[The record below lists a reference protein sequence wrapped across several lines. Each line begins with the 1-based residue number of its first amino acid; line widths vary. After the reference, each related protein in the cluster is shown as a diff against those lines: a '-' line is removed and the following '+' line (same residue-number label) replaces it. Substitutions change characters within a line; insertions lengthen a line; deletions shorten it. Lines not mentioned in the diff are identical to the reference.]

1 MWVLLLAVLV
11 MFAGP
16 LLASLPFLGV
26 LDRAGSGLSPGVAVG
41 LQAGLQ
47 VLSCVIVVALV
58 VGWRRLM
65 RRPVAGAG
73 LVWSGKAVL
82 RFLVGA
88 LAIAGVL
95 TVVRIVAVALGG
107 MELHHWSEADLGG
120 LPVVAVVGAVL
131 VQTLVYQAF
140 PEELIWR
147 GHVTDVL
154 RDRWS
159 PGTVLVVTSS
169 AFGLLHIFSQG
180 GQETV
185 LDHVAYVT
193 MAILLG
199 FACGAARLRTGGIGA
214 AVGVHAGFHLA
225 NSFLPATAGSVVVDS
240 LVMGAALAVVGA
252 GFLLVRRVQR

>member
-1 MWVLLLAVLV
+1 

-26 LDRAGSGLSPGVAVG
+26 LDGAGSGLPPGAAVG
-41 LQAGLQ
+41 LQAGFQ

-65 RRPVAGAG
+65 HRPVVAAGLTWSRAGA
-73 LVWSGKAVL
+73 L

-88 LAIAGVL
+88 LAIAGGL
-95 TVVRIVAVALGG
+95 TAVRLVAVALGA
-107 MELHHWSEADLGG
+107 MEFHTWSDADLGG
-120 LPVVAVVGAVL
+120 LPVVAVVGAVV
-131 VQTLVYQAF
+131 VQALVYQAF

-159 PGTVLVVTSS
+159 PGTVLVVTSV

-185 LDHVAYVT
+185 LDHAAYVT

-199 FACGAARLRTGGIGA
+199 FACGAARLRTGGTGA

-225 NSFLPATAGSVVVDS
+225 NNFLPATAGSVVADA
-240 LVMGAALAVVGA
+240 LVMGVALAVVGA
-252 GFLLVRRVQR
+252 GFLLARRVPG